1 MHLLLHWQLG
11 IMVVFATVGI
21 IMFFEAERL
30 ATVRAKR
37 ANAEAKLAIQSSS

>member
-1 MHLLLHWQLG
+1 MHWQLF

-37 ANAEAKLAIQSSS
+37 AAAQAKLVIQSNS